1 MGRDGEIVGL
11 ASGESGRA
19 CESHEICG
27 HHLAV
32 GDLVKFKV
40 VVLEQEGEVETKI
53 KVIKIRD
60 GTEGC
65 HIGFLLRHIVH
76 GSRKEEVSDKF
87 GQVSELYKESNDMT
101 KKRKKSRLF
110 GVASFCLLDDIQ
122 NME

>member
-65 HIGFLLRHIVH
+65 HVGFLPRHIVH
-76 GSRKEEVSDKF
+76 GSRMEEVSDKF
-87 GQVSELYKESNDMT
+87 GQVLELYKESNDMT
-101 KKRKKSRLF
+101 KKRKNSRLF
-110 GVASFCLLDDIQ
+110 GVASFRLLDDIQ